1 MAMEATFVQEGHLI
15 DWPISPTAIAA
26 GEVIVVNNVCFVARQ
41 PIPANTPGAMAATG
55 VYDVLKT
62 AGLVIPAGVAVF
74 WNDTTNRA
82 TLTTSDVYMG
92 VAIRSA
98 LSGDATVRV
107 HLRSLQELV
116 AGQFGLPD
124 LSDVGVATPTA
135 GNLLIG
141 DGDSFEAGKLGAI
154 SLANSAD
161 GGAGVPILIR
171 KTCTAAGAGDVTVLA
186 SAPVKL
192 LITDAWMVARDT
204 QAANVKLHSGTAG
217 TDDITAAKAKGTA
230 SDAIVRFDSIVA
242 AKDEVAAGGAIKA
255 NFSAAGAADVF
266 VLAVPIA

>member
-1 MAMEATFVQEGHLI
+1 MALEATFIQDGLSV
-15 DWPISPTAIAA
+15 DYTPTAAAVAA
-26 GEVIVVNNVCFVARQ
+26 GQVVVLGKVCFVAKT
-41 PIPANTPGAMAATG
+41 PIAQNALGSLAATG

-62 AGLVIPAGVAVF
+62 AGLAITAGDAVY

-82 TLTTSDVYMG
+82 TKTTTDVYMG
-92 VAIRSA
+92 VAVA
-98 LSGDATVRV
+98 GAAAGDATVRV
-107 HLRSLQELV
+107 HLRSLQEVV
-116 AGQFGLPD
+116 ADQLGLAD
-124 LSDVGVATPTA
+124 LSDVGSATATA

-161 GGAGVPILIR
+161 GASGVPVLIR
-171 KTCTAAGAGDVTVLA
+171 KTCTASGAGDVTVLA

-192 LITDAWMVARDT
+192 LVTDAWMVARDT

-217 TDDITAAKAKGTA
+217 TDDITDAKAKGT
-230 SDAIVRFDSIVA
+230 SDNAIVRFGSIVA
-242 AKDEVAAGGAIKA
+242 AKDEIAAAGAIKA
-255 NFSAAGAADVF
+255 NFSAAGSVDVF